1 MKQPTLATSV
11 VSGVSDEVVDV
22 VADEDVDTDMD
33 EGMSM
38 MNMVKVV
45 EGLGVAVG
53 AKGLEDVA
61 FTVES
66 KVTLCMTVH
75 TLARNRQVMN
85 SRGLRKRAIST
96 ASSITA
102 QQPGRKAQQWTLHDA
117 TR

>member
-66 KVTLCMTVH
+66 KVTLSGLHPNAEDKSDDPASAVRTY
-75 TLARNRQVMN
+75 ARHLDMQLPLIVE
-85 SRGLRKRAIST
+85 
-96 ASSITA
+96 A
-102 QQPGRKAQQWTLHDA
+102 QW
-117 TR
+117 